1 MDGKALAASILVE
14 DRRRFRHRTLAF
26 ALVAL
31 TILGAVAW
39 RGSWFLACPD
49 VQRLNAYRPGGAVT
63 LFDRH
68 GRRIADLTPMEHE
81 VVALRSLPSYVGE
94 AFIAIEDQ
102 RFRSHH
108 GLDLP
113 RVAGALWANVRAG
126 RIDEGSSTI
135 TMQLAR
141 NVFSDRLPY
150 RERTLSR
157 KLLEARVAQKI
168 EKQFSKD
175 QILEMYVNHIYFG
188 SGAYGI
194 EAAARQ
200 YFGVSARDLT
210 LAQAATLAALPRS
223 PGRYDPRQHP
233 GEARKRRDLVL
244 SLMAGQKRVSPQQ
257 VSQALRD
264 PIEVAAPDAPVTTP
278 APYFVEEVRKE
289 LEQVLGDELYE
300 RPLRV
305 MTTLDLDAQTA
316 AEESLE
322 QQLRAI
328 EAGKLGR
335 FSRPSQ
341 ADAARAHDEGRTMY
355 VQGAFVALEAAT
367 GDVLV
372 WIGGRSFADSRFD
385 RVNRSSRQAGSAFK
399 PFVYATALEE
409 GYNLTRP
416 LSDEPLRVTLD
427 RRRTWEPRNYDGAY
441 EGSVTMREALVRSK
455 NVPTVR
461 LASEL
466 GYKTVAAL
474 AGRAGLTSPI
484 AEEPSMALGT
494 VSVSPLEL
502 TIAYT
507 AFANLGSAVK
517 PRLVSR
523 VEGLDGSLV
532 WSSPAPQLTPVIRSS
547 TAYLITD
554 VLREA
559 LERGTGAGARAAGFS
574 APAAGK
580 TGTTNDGADAWFVGY
595 TPDVTATVWIGF
607 DEVRPILGKATGGRL
622 AAPVWGRIMKSLYH
636 ERPLPRPWL
645 PPADVASMTID
656 PATGFPLSFDCV
668 AGDAETRRE
677 LFRRDAMPT
686 PACPFS
692 EGGGDARPAA
702 LQTAA
707 WSDEE
712 APEAGAGGA
721 VEPAHSYV
729 PTVTR
734 AQASEEPQGPIER

>member
-1 MDGKALAASILVE
+1 MQRWGQA
-14 DRRRFRHRTLAF
+14 RRFRHRGLAF

-31 TILGAVAW
+31 TVLGGVAW
-39 RGSWFLACPD
+39 RASWFLSCPD
-49 VQRLNAYRPGGAVT
+49 VERLNAYRPGGAVT

-68 GRRIADLTPMEHE
+68 GRWIADLTPIEHE
-81 VVALRSLPSYVGE
+81 IVALRSLPPYVGE

-102 RFRSHH
+102 RFRAHH

-113 RVAGALWANVRAG
+113 RVAGALWANLRAG
-126 RIDEGSSTI
+126 KIDEGSSTI

-141 NVFSDRLPY
+141 NVFPDRLPY
-150 RERTLSR
+150 RERTLAR

-194 EAAARQ
+194 EAAAHQ
-200 YFGVSARDLT
+200 YFGVSARELT

-223 PGRYDPRQHP
+223 PGRYDPRQHSR
-233 GEARKRRDLVL
+233 EAKERRDLVL
-244 SLMAGQKRVSPQQ
+244 SLMVEQKRVSPQQ
-257 VSQALRD
+257 ASQALRE
-264 PIEVAAPDAPVTTP
+264 PIEVAAPAAPLTTP

-289 LEQVLGDELYE
+289 LERVLGDELYE

-305 MTTLDLDAQTA
+305 VTTLDLDAQAA

-322 QQLRAI
+322 QQLEAV
-328 EAGKLGR
+328 EAGKLGK
-335 FSRPSQ
+335 FSGPEM
-341 ADAARAHDEGRTMY
+341 ADTAPGRNEDRTPY
-355 VQGAFVALEAAT
+355 VQGAFVAVEAAT
-367 GDVLV
+367 GDVLAWV
-372 WIGGRSFADSRFD
+372 GGRSFADSRFD
-385 RVNRSSRQAGSAFK
+385 RVRRSSRQAGSAFK
-399 PFVYATALEE
+399 PFVYATALEA

-416 LSDEPLRVTLD
+416 LSDEPLRVPLD

-466 GYKTVAAL
+466 GYGNVAEL
-474 AGRAGLTSPI
+474 ARRAGLTSPI
-484 AEEPSMALGT
+484 SEAPSMALGT

-502 TIAYT
+502 TLAYT
-507 AFANLGSAVK
+507 AFANLGSTVK
-517 PRLVSR
+517 PRVVAR
-523 VEGLDGSLV
+523 VEGLDGGLV
-532 WSSPAPQLTPVIRSS
+532 WSAPAAQLTPVIGSA

-554 VLREA
+554 VLHEA
-559 LERGTGAGARAAGFS
+559 LESGTGAGARAAGFS

-607 DEVRPILGKATGGRL
+607 DEVRPILGRATGGRL
-622 AAPVWGRIMKSLYH
+622 AAPVWGRVMKRLYH
-636 ERPLPRPWL
+636 ERPIPRPWV
-645 PPADVASMTID
+645 PPADVASMAID

-677 LFRRDAMPT
+677 LFRRDTMPT
-686 PACPFS
+686 PACLFA
-692 EGGGDARPAA
+692 EAGGDAPPGA
-702 LQTAA
+702 LQTAV
-707 WSDEE
+707 WGDEE
-712 APEAGAGGA
+712 APDAGAAGA

-729 PTVTR
+729 PTVAR
-734 AQASEEPQGPIER
+734 SQGTGEAPGPGER